1 MVRNKL
7 ALVVL
12 VLAFCM
18 TAMVANASII
28 GSLKLVD
35 LSNTANYVVL
45 TDNGV
50 CSAFGAATCTGDLD
64 AQSGSVSLS
73 ASVGT
78 WNVNVT
84 TGMLTPQLPFGSMD
98 LNSTDSRLTGNAGD
112 AIQILFTMQG
122 MTGSGGNVVTQ
133 IGGTNRNT
141 SVDYKVFFD
150 GADTAFGLTN
160 LVAHLGPFTGAGFAG
175 TGGGD
180 IATATSPY
188 SVTQQVIIT
197 GITAGR
203 ANASFDAGLD
213 IPEPASMSILGAGL
227 IGLAGLVR
235 RKLVK

>member
-12 VLAFCM
+12 MLAICM

-28 GSLKLVD
+28 GQLKLVD
-35 LSNTANYVVL
+35 LSNTANYVTL

-50 CSAFGAATCTGDLD
+50 CQAFGVASCVGDID

-84 TGMLTPQLPFGSMD
+84 TGMVSPQLPFGSMD

-112 AIQILFTMQG
+112 ALQILFSMTG

-141 SVDYKVFFD
+141 SIDYSVFFD
-150 GADTAFGLTN
+150 NADTAFGLTN
-160 LVAHLGPFTGAGFAG
+160 LAAHLGPFTGAGFSG
-175 TGGGD
+175 VGGGD
-180 IATATSPY
+180 IVATSSPY

-197 GITAGR
+197 GIASGR